1 MADAAS
7 SFVVSLIEN
16 RAKEVGLAAFDLRT
30 AKLHLSQFIE
40 TSRSYQN
47 TTTLLQ
53 YFDPTDIVTP
63 ANMITPQGIIGLTSV
78 VNQCT
83 SASKVILSRSCFDD
97 TKGAILVQNLVL
109 NEALNSTLE
118 ASYKQYYLCLGAA
131 AALFRWID
139 REKGITLANR
149 SVEVTLNG
157 SFDHMNIDGTSVQNL
172 ELVESLHIQ
181 VGPQKKRGCL
191 FEMLKTTKTAGGTR
205 LLRANLLQPLKDKN
219 TINTRLDCL
228 DELTSDDK
236 IFFGI
241 SRALEMFPK
250 DIDRILCSFCF
261 KAKVSNDSTTK
272 STTRAGQ
279 FMVSNIILLKEALD
293 HLPTLQ
299 EALQGAKCSLL
310 RNIKDICAN
319 PSFRLL
325 LQRIEEVINED
336 IVHSRALFLSRTQQ
350 CFAVKSGI
358 DGYLDVAREVFSSTS
373 EAIHELARR
382 YREEFNLPNLK
393 MPFNNN
399 RGFYISFPE
408 KDLKQTSI
416 PSIFNQVIKKEKI
429 ICCSTSELTSL
440 NDRNM
445 EAAAECYKRTSLCLG
460 ELITRIR
467 EDLRLLTSLSESL
480 ALLDMMVNS
489 FANLISTNPEE
500 SYIRPEFTET
510 GPVAIE
516 KGRHPV
522 LESTIP
528 GEFVFMTEMR
538 ETAYLLN
545 NLTSRSLVVVD
556 ELGRATSTGDGFA
569 IAWSCCEYMLSFKAY
584 VLFATHMQRLTEL
597 SSVYPNVRV
606 CYFDASILNNR
617 LDFKFL
623 LREGCTNV
631 AHYGIRL
638 AEFAGI
644 PTSVIND
651 AKCIAAKIDA
661 KEKNNVSIAHAK
673 YGHLR
678 KDYHI
683 AQKLLCLQYSNL
695 NNDILRAY
703 LKNLQQ
709 CYVENR

>member
-1 MADAAS
+1 
-7 SFVVSLIEN
+7 
-16 RAKEVGLAAFDLRT
+16 
-30 AKLHLSQFIE
+30 
-40 TSRSYQN
+40 
-47 TTTLLQ
+47 
-53 YFDPTDIVTP
+53 
-63 ANMITPQGIIGLTSV
+63 
-78 VNQCT
+78 
-83 SASKVILSRSCFDD
+83 
-97 TKGAILVQNLVL
+97 
-109 NEALNSTLE
+109 
-118 ASYKQYYLCLGAA
+118 
-131 AALFRWID
+131 
-139 REKGITLANR
+139 
-149 SVEVTLNG
+149 
-157 SFDHMNIDGTSVQNL
+157 MNIDGTSVQNL

-416 PSIFNQVIKKEKI
+416 PSIFNQVS
-429 ICCSTSELTSL
+429 ICASL
-440 NDRNM
+440 K
-445 EAAAECYKRTSLCLG
+445 Y
-460 ELITRIR
+460 
-467 EDLRLLTSLSESL
+467 
-480 ALLDMMVNS
+480 
-489 FANLISTNPEE
+489 
-500 SYIRPEFTET
+500 
-510 GPVAIE
+510 
-516 KGRHPV
+516 
-522 LESTIP
+522 
-528 GEFVFMTEMR
+528 
-538 ETAYLLN
+538 
-545 NLTSRSLVVVD
+545 SRS
-556 ELGRATSTGDGFA
+556 TT
-569 IAWSCCEYMLSFKAY
+569 
-584 VLFATHMQRLTEL
+584 RLTKWL
-597 SSVYPNVRV
+597 CS
-606 CYFDASILNNR
+606 
-617 LDFKFL
+617 
-623 LREGCTNV
+623 
-631 AHYGIRL
+631 
-638 AEFAGI
+638 
-644 PTSVIND
+644 
-651 AKCIAAKIDA
+651 
-661 KEKNNVSIAHAK
+661 K
-673 YGHLR
+673 Y
-678 KDYHI
+678 YH
-683 AQKLLCLQYSNL
+683 N
-695 NNDILRAY
+695 
-703 LKNLQQ
+703 
-709 CYVENR
+709 

>member
-1 MADAAS
+1 
-7 SFVVSLIEN
+7 
-16 RAKEVGLAAFDLRT
+16 
-30 AKLHLSQFIE
+30 
-40 TSRSYQN
+40 
-47 TTTLLQ
+47 
-53 YFDPTDIVTP
+53 
-63 ANMITPQGIIGLTSV
+63 MI
-78 VNQCT
+78 
-83 SASKVILSRSCFDD
+83 R
-97 TKGAILVQNLVL
+97 
-109 NEALNSTLE
+109 
-118 ASYKQYYLCLGAA
+118 
-131 AALFRWID
+131 RID

-528 GEFVFMTEMR
+528 GEFVANNAFLSEASNTMIVTGPNMSGKSTYLRQVVLITIMAHIGCYVPARFASFRVVDNIFTRIGTSDNIELNSSTFMTEMR

-545 NLTSRSLVVVD
+545 NLTSRILIETSAIDPLCRSLVVVD